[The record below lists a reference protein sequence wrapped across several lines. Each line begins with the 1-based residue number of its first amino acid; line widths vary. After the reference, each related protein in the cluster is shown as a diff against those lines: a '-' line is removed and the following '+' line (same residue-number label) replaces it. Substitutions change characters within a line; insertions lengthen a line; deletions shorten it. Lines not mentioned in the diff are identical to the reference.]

1 MRTTPERLA
10 RAACLRC
17 GLVRRRQLP
26 LPEEQRAI
34 FDEAYSLFAE
44 KPTAHLRERQA
55 AMAAWVVDAL
65 AGFRPTSMLEFG
77 CGDGSL
83 LEALGAMLPGV
94 SLRGIEPAPRSV
106 AEARRRG
113 VHVSMGFAEQLSDG
127 RADLCLSVN
136 VIEHVP
142 SPVDFLCSM
151 RNAVS
156 SDGQIAVVC
165 PDGDVPNY
173 ELLFY
178 DHLYSLGRNALE
190 TLCARSK
197 LAVLRTQKAPTTLGP
212 FQIMVARPMR
222 DGEQPQPAIEPEGD
236 HIVAA
241 KDDYLVTWSRLEGI
255 LRERIGGA
263 TSIVVFGNG
272 DVAALLRVYAP
283 AVFTLAAACVID
295 GEPTVDC
302 FFDLPLR
309 SYSSLRSPRVI
320 VLGIRPGNQD
330 GVARRL
336 NADGHRVVRWD
347 DVVPA

>member
-1 MRTTPERLA
+1 MCQWVSRSNSPTVVLIF
-10 RAACLRC
+10 
-17 GLVRRRQLP
+17 
-26 LPEEQRAI
+26 AI
-34 FDEAYSLFAE
+34 Y
-44 KPTAHLRERQA
+44 
-55 AMAAWVVDAL
+55 
-65 AGFRPTSMLEFG
+65 
-77 CGDGSL
+77 
-83 LEALGAMLPGV
+83 LGW
-94 SLRGIEPAPRSV
+94 LRGTR
-106 AEARRRG
+106 
-113 VHVSMGFAEQLSDG
+113 VHEQLSVKVAEWIGTIHLDTPA
-127 RADLCLSVN
+127 RYILMAL
-136 VIEHVP
+136 
-142 SPVDFLCSM
+142 
-151 RNAVS
+151 
-156 SDGQIAVVC
+156 C

-222 DGEQPQPAIEPEGD
+222 DGEQPQPAIEPEDD

-255 LRERIGGA
+255 LGERIGGA

-283 AVFTLAAACVID
+283 AVFALAAACVID